1 MKSWMGR
8 CLLTILVWSG
18 IGWLFSL
25 PGLSGEHWRLTL
37 VGSLAQW
44 WSWGLVTPVIFWAD
58 RRLPFSDKQLAQRI
72 LAHLLPSVFLTA
84 TYIYVFAAVRAVVG
98 MGPWSALL
106 NTRILASALKGM
118 FLWSWLVYWL
128 IFGARQIYRYYEHYL
143 ASELRLERLER
154 SFSEARL
161 NALATA
167 SYGWYR
173 GRRQGTDGWIGWW

>member
-25 PGLSGEHWRLTL
+25 PGLSGEHRRQTL

-44 WSWGLVTPVIFWAD
+44 WSCLVTPVIFWAD
-58 RRLPFSDKQLAQRI
+58 RRLPFSDKQLAQRV
-72 LAHLLPSVFLTA
+72 LAQLLPSVFLTV
-84 TYIYVFAAVRAVVG
+84 TYIYVFAAVRALVG
-98 MGPWSALL
+98 MGLWSALL

-128 IFGARQIYRYYEHYL
+128 SSARDRSIAITSTILQ
-143 ASELRLERLER
+143 ASC
-154 SFSEARL
+154 
-161 NALATA
+161 
-167 SYGWYR
+167 GWNGWR
-173 GRRQGTDGWIGWW
+173 EVSRRHV